1 MLCTLENKNDVFSSG
16 FVDKFTGLDMDNEYE
31 FEIIKQSSPCVVR
44 LYVNGDL
51 FSDGDC
57 KIPKNGQ
64 IERNGDSMSIVNGI
78 IKDITES
85 SDQRRVANEIV
96 TEIVENSLN
105 ETDATDNGSTTITDI
120 VSEADR
126 INKVHFKSIEN
137 SGMGFVPSN
146 A

>member
-16 FVDKFTGLDMDNEYE
+16 FVDKFTCLDMDNEYE
-31 FEIIKQSSPCVVR
+31 FEIINQSSPCVVR

-57 KIPKNGQ
+57 KIPKNDQ
-64 IERNGDSMSIVNGI
+64 IERGSMSIVNGI
-78 IKDITES
+78 IKDTIES
-85 SDQRRVANEIV
+85 SDQRSVAN
-96 TEIVENSLN
+96 TEVVENSLN
-105 ETDATDNGSTTITDI
+105 GTDATDNGSTTITDI

-126 INKVHFKSIEN
+126 INEVHFKSIEN